1 MLTFWIRNYAYP
13 HFTKKETEYWRERC
27 MIHPRLHSLNV
38 AKPWGLLWEAFSMI
52 HSHFSTLYRVQ
63 TVFVL
68 KGLLKGVL
76 YSEQSWKTDSAF
88 FRSKGQTCLRSS
100 MIKALSLWGGQAGFL
115 PVLSG
120 WPALTEYRKSG
131 GLMTHIYFLQFRRLG
146 SLRSGCQNG
155 WVLLR
160 ALLVCRLL
168 PSCYITT

>member
-1 MLTFWIRNYAYP
+1 MLILILLRRRLSTGGNAVW
-13 HFTKKETEYWRERC
+13 FTQGCIAW
-27 MIHPRLHSLNV
+27 MWQNH
-38 AKPWGLLWEAFSMI
+38 EAFFGR
-52 HSHFSTLYRVQ
+52 HSPWYTCISAHCTNRAQ

-68 KGLLKGVL
+68 KGLLKGVV
-76 YSEQSWKTDSAF
+76 YSGQSWKTDSAF